1 MNRNQMRRQVILLN
15 AIMICLGIIFTL
27 NLMSLHL
34 EDYWSNVIRIIG
46 IILIWILFV
55 SNLRIIPKDNMMG
68 VED

>member
-1 MNRNQMRRQVILLN
+1 MRRRVILLN

-46 IILIWILFV
+46 IILIWILVV
-55 SNLRIIPKDNMMG
+55 SNLRIMPKDNMMG